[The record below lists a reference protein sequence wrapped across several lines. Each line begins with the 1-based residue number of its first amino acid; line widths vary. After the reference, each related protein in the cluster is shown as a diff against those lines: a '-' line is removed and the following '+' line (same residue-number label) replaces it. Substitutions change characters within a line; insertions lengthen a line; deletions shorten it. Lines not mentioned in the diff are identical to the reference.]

1 MFFSAVAIAASLRGH
16 DIGRSFGSV
25 LGTKKIHIYRI
36 LELKKAQEIIFK
48 KKKQNPLVTDEETT
62 TKNKA
67 LSQSYEELIEDQRA
81 SIEICSQGL
90 LLS

>member
-36 LELKKAQEIIFK
+36 LELKKPKRFFFFL
-48 KKKQNPLVTDEETT
+48 KQNPLVTDEETT

>member
-1 MFFSAVAIAASLRGH
+1 
-16 DIGRSFGSV
+16 
-25 LGTKKIHIYRI
+25 LGTRKIHIYRI
-36 LELKKAQEIIFK
+36 LELKKAQEIILK
-48 KKKQNPLVTDEETT
+48 KKKKKNPLVADEETT

-81 SIEICSQGL
+81 SIEICSQGP